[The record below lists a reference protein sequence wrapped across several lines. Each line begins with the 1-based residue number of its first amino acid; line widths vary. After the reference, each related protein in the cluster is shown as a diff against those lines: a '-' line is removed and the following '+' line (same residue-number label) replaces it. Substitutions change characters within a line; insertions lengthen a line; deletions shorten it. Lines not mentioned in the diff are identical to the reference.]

1 MDLRDIFRSF
11 FGINGRNDDN
21 FWKRDSFFD
30 RNQNNDNFDFEM
42 NRNFEDLFQ
51 GFGQMFNI
59 FNNFSAFGDKDMI
72 EFIDSNGFEEST
84 NPRNLMLRESENEKK
99 DFDFD
104 YDQTVRQNGLN
115 SIIDNKSD
123 NRLTQKEP
131 QIIRKS
137 YFYSSTFNNGVFFS
151 FNSLVLKNLF

>member
-30 RNQNNDNFDFEM
+30 TNENNDSFDYEM
-42 NRNFEDLFQ
+42 NRNFEDMFRS
-51 GFGQMFNI
+51 FGQMFNI
-59 FNNFSAFGDKDMI
+59 FNNFPIFGDKDMI
-72 EFIDSNGFEEST
+72 EFIDSNGIEEST

-99 DFDFD
+99 GFDFD

-115 SIIDNKSD
+115 SLIDNKSD

-131 QIIRKS
+131 QIISKS

-151 FNSLVLKNLF
+151 SSF